1 MKMITCTVFA
11 AALALTL
18 PGCNQQE
25 AAAGNEAAAE
35 ATAETADLT
44 ALNGTWKTDPASI
57 KFEQKPDEILLQD
70 GTYKCSTCIPP
81 LTVAADGQFHDVT
94 GRPYADSI
102 VLQNGTYT
110 CSTCIPPLTVAADG
124 QFHDVTGRPYADSIS
139 IKVVDDKSVEWKSR
153 KGGRDVFNATMSVS
167 ADGNTLTRKFTD
179 STTPNAPAVEGTS
192 TATRAGPAPAGAHA
206 ISGQWTPDRVNE
218 YSDEGLNVTF
228 KIEGNKVT
236 STYQGQT
243 YVAELGGPA
252 VPVEGDIG
260 GTTVTVAQEGNAL
273 KETFSRE
280 GKVVSEVV
288 TTVSADGKSISWT
301 SSDPRDGSKV
311 SGTAN
316 KTS

>member
-1 MKMITCTVFA
+1 MRMITCTVFA
-11 AALALTL
+11 ATLALAL

-25 AAAGNEAAAE
+25 AAACNEAAAE

-102 VLQNGTYT
+102 AIT
-110 CSTCIPPLTVAADG
+110 
-124 QFHDVTGRPYADSIS
+124 
-139 IKVVDDKSVEWKSR
+139 VVDDKSVEWKSR

-167 ADGNTLTRKFTD
+167 ADGNTLTRKFKD

-260 GTTVTVAQEGNAL
+260 GTTVTVAQEGNGL
-273 KETFSRE
+273 KETFSRD
-280 GKVVSEVV
+280 GKVVSEVI
-288 TTVSADGKSISWT
+288 TSVSADGNSINWT

-316 KTS
+316 KAS

>member
-1 MKMITCTVFA
+1 MRMITCTVFA
-11 AALALTL
+11 ATLALTL

-35 ATAETADLT
+35 ATAETGDLT

-57 KFEQKPDEILLQD
+57 KFEQKP
-70 GTYKCSTCIPP
+70 
-81 LTVAADGQFHDVT
+81 
-94 GRPYADSI
+94 DSI

-288 TTVSADGKSISWT
+288 TTVSADGNSISWT

>member
-1 MKMITCTVFA
+1 MRTITCTVFA
-11 AALALTL
+11 ATLALTL

-35 ATAETADLT
+35 ATAETGDLT

-57 KFEQKPDEILLQD
+57 KFEQKPDN
-70 GTYKCSTCIPP
+70 
-81 LTVAADGQFHDVT
+81 
-94 GRPYADSI
+94 I

-124 QFHDVTGRPYADSIS
+124 QFHDVTGRPYADSIA
-139 IKVVDDKSVEWKSR
+139 IRVVDDKSVEWKSR

-167 ADGNTLTRKFTD
+167 ADGNTLTRKFKD

-260 GTTVTVAQEGNAL
+260 GTTVTVAQEGNGL
-273 KETFSRE
+273 KETFSRD
-280 GKVVSEVV
+280 GKVVSEVI
-288 TTVSADGKSISWT
+288 TSVSADGNSISWT

>member
-1 MKMITCTVFA
+1 MRTITCTVFA
-11 AALALTL
+11 ATLALTL

-35 ATAETADLT
+35 ATAETGDLT

-57 KFEQKPDEILLQD
+57 KFEQKP
-70 GTYKCSTCIPP
+70 
-81 LTVAADGQFHDVT
+81 
-94 GRPYADSI
+94 DSI

-260 GTTVTVAQEGNAL
+260 GTTVTVAQEGNGL
-273 KETFSRE
+273 KETFSRD

>member
-1 MKMITCTVFA
+1 MRMITCTVFA
-11 AALALTL
+11 ATLALAL

-102 VLQNGTYT
+102 AIT
-110 CSTCIPPLTVAADG
+110 
-124 QFHDVTGRPYADSIS
+124 
-139 IKVVDDKSVEWKSR
+139 VVDDKSVEWKSR

-167 ADGNTLTRKFTD
+167 ADGNTLTRKFKD

-260 GTTVTVAQEGNAL
+260 GTTVTVAQEGNGL
-273 KETFSRE
+273 KETFSRD
-280 GKVVSEVV
+280 GKVVSEVI
-288 TTVSADGKSISWT
+288 TSVSADGNSISWT

-316 KTS
+316 KAS

>member
-1 MKMITCTVFA
+1 MRMITCTVFA

-102 VLQNGTYT
+102 AIT
-110 CSTCIPPLTVAADG
+110 
-124 QFHDVTGRPYADSIS
+124 
-139 IKVVDDKSVEWKSR
+139 VVDDKSVEWKSR

-167 ADGNTLTRKFTD
+167 ADGNTLTRKFKD

-260 GTTVTVAQEGNAL
+260 GTTVTVAQEGNGL
-273 KETFSRE
+273 KETFSRD
-280 GKVVSEVV
+280 GKVVSEVI
-288 TTVSADGKSISWT
+288 TSVSADGNSISWT

-316 KTS
+316 KAS

>member
-1 MKMITCTVFA
+1 MITCTVFA
-11 AALALTL
+11 ATLALTL

-102 VLQNGTYT
+102 AIT
-110 CSTCIPPLTVAADG
+110 
-124 QFHDVTGRPYADSIS
+124 
-139 IKVVDDKSVEWKSR
+139 VVDDKSVEWKSR

-167 ADGNTLTRKFTD
+167 ADGNTLTRKFKD

-260 GTTVTVAQEGNAL
+260 GTTVTVAQEGNGL
-273 KETFSRE
+273 KETFSRD
-280 GKVVSEVV
+280 GKVVSEVI
-288 TTVSADGKSISWT
+288 TSVSADGNSISWT

-316 KTS
+316 KAS

>member
-1 MKMITCTVFA
+1 MRTITCTVFA
-11 AALALTL
+11 ATLALTL

-35 ATAETADLT
+35 ATAETGDLT

-57 KFEQKPDEILLQD
+57 KFEQKP
-70 GTYKCSTCIPP
+70 
-81 LTVAADGQFHDVT
+81 
-94 GRPYADSI
+94 DSI

-301 SSDPRDGSKV
+301 SSDPRDGSRV

>member
-102 VLQNGTYT
+102 AIT
-110 CSTCIPPLTVAADG
+110 
-124 QFHDVTGRPYADSIS
+124 
-139 IKVVDDKSVEWKSR
+139 VVDDKSVEWKSR

-167 ADGNTLTRKFTD
+167 ADGNTLTRKFKD

-260 GTTVTVAQEGNAL
+260 GTTVTVAQEGNGL
-273 KETFSRE
+273 KETFSRD
-280 GKVVSEVV
+280 GKVVSEVI
-288 TTVSADGKSISWT
+288 TSVSADGNSISWT

-316 KTS
+316 KAS